1 MAARP
6 IGEPYDSRLR
16 HSPVTSH
23 LPLAWHF
30 PNHPLSSPLR
40 LDSRAHIFD
49 RFAPLSDLVHEEDD
63 AVNMFLGSY
72 TMDQMGLIEAAVI
85 AAITVKFN
93 HKVQELNMIPQ
104 LNEAGQMAGDDVAHI
119 FDGFAPLSDLVHEE
133 DDAVNMFLGSYTMDQ
148 MGLIEAA
155 VIAAITVKFN
165 HKVQELNMI
174 PHLNEAG
181 QMAGDDVHSVVGGN

>member
-1 MAARP
+1 MAAEWTQHIINEFNLNDDDLLRDF
-6 IGEPYDSRLR
+6 IGSINKELALLR
-16 HSPVTSH
+16 D
-23 LPLAWHF
+23 LP
-30 PNHPLSSPLR
+30 
-40 LDSRAHIFD
+40 
-49 RFAPLSDLVHEEDD
+49 APLSIMTKLGRLASNAVLNFLVGE
-63 AVNMFLGSY
+63 AVNSALVNY
-72 TMDQMGLIEAAVI
+72 MGGAAV
-85 AAITVKFN
+85 TY
-93 HKVQELNMIPQ
+93 L
-104 LNEAGQMAGDDVAHI
+104 
-119 FDGFAPLSDLVHEE
+119 